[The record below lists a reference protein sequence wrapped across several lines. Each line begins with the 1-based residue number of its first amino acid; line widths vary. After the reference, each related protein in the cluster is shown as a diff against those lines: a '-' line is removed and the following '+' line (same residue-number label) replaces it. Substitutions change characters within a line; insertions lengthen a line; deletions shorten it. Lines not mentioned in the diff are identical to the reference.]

1 MMIGVDLEPGDVL
14 DQAMIGPP
22 VGGLV
27 DLLIGTEHVL
37 WQPDD
42 PMGLAERV
50 GFGSVARTLRE
61 ADRYREVVM
70 VAPDRSS
77 ILVVPRLTSTDGA
90 YEARSFGGAVVDA
103 EERREHIVSNEV
115 WDDFGR
121 WLTNVF
127 VAASTRSEFIVVE
140 KNTPEFADEPYAL
153 AIVMTSSDPAIIHL
167 ECNPRPDGAAM
178 WPPGNVPE
186 GQTISAPLDRPSL
199 DVAGPMIADAVRTW
213 SDSAHEVAVTFCTVG
228 QPPLVLTEL

>member
-1 MMIGVDLEPGDVL
+1 VDLEPGDVL
-14 DQAMIGPP
+14 DTAMIGPP

-42 PMGLAERV
+42 PPGLAELV
-50 GFGSVARTLRE
+50 GCGLLARTLRE
-61 ADRYREVVM
+61 ANRYREVVM
-70 VAPDRSS
+70 IAPDRSS
-77 ILVVPRLTSTDGA
+77 ILVVPRMTSIDGA
-90 YEARSFGGAVVDA
+90 HDARYFTGAVADA
-103 EERREHIVSNEV
+103 EERREQILSNEV
-115 WDDFGR
+115 WNDFGR

-140 KNTPEFADEPYAL
+140 MNTPEFSDEPYAL
-153 AIVMTSSDPAIIHL
+153 AIVMTSNDPAIIHL

-178 WPPGNVPE
+178 WPPGDVPE
-186 GQTISAPLDRPSL
+186 GQTISAPLDRHNL
-199 DVAGPMIADAVRTW
+199 DLAGPMIADAVRTW

-228 QPPLVLTEL
+228 QPPLVLAEL